1 LAEND
6 AQSEWALPDGRARN
20 REASFRASGRS
31 AATEASREISP
42 HSPKRF
48 LDFAPLRSAPLGM
61 TGWGMG
67 KEWTLAEN
75 DKQGEWT
82 LPDGWEIVP
91 VRDVFEVHYG
101 KGLVKSKRDESGK
114 VPVYGSSGVVGY
126 HIEALVDGPCII
138 VGRKGAVGQVYHSK
152 VPCWPIDTT
161 YYIQPPKGF
170 SLEYVSYV
178 LDFMKLGAL
187 DKSTAIP
194 GLNRDDFYSQV
205 VPIPPSS
212 EQRRIVAGIETQFKR
227 LDAAVVGLERAQAN
241 IRRYKAAVLQAACE
255 GRLVP
260 TEAELARAEGRNY
273 EPADQLLARILAER
287 RARWEA
293 DYLEKQRAKG
303 REPKDDK
310 WKQKYKEPAPPDRE
324 ELPELPE
331 GWAWT
336 TMAQTGSVI
345 GGLTKNSKRKDY
357 PLQLPYLRVA
367 NVYADEL
374 RLDDVREIGVRETEL
389 ERVLLKKGD
398 LLVVE
403 GNGSI
408 EQIGRVALWNG
419 SIEPCVHQNH
429 IIKVRFTYVELG
441 KYILLWLLSTSGRE
455 HITRVA
461 SSTSG
466 LYTLSLSKVSSIPI
480 PLPPLTEQRRIVAE
494 VERRLSL
501 VAALEAS
508 VEAALARAGRL
519 RQAVLKQA
527 FEGRLVPQDPD
538 DEPASV
544 LLERIKAE
552 RTQRRAEGKRTGDSK
567 KPKAEDPQQLR
578 MF

>member
-6 AQSEWALPDGRARN
+6 AQ
-20 REASFRASGRS
+20 
-31 AATEASREISP
+31 
-42 HSPKRF
+42 
-48 LDFAPLRSAPLGM
+48 
-61 TGWGMG
+61 
-67 KEWTLAEN
+67 
-75 DKQGEWT
+75 GERV
-82 LPDGWEIVP
+82 LPDGWVWTTIGEITQPVEKVKPGENPDASFTYLDISSIDNQSNRIAEPKVYYGAEAPSRARQLVQANDVLFSTVRTYLKNIALVP
-91 VRDVFEVHYG
+91 EAYDGQIASTGFSVLRSEPGVSPKYLFYYALTDPFLNKLGKLQRGTSYPAVRDGDVRAQ
-101 KGLVKSKRDESGK
+101 LV
-114 VPVYGSSGVVGY
+114 PL
-126 HIEALVDGPCII
+126 APLP
-138 VGRKGAVGQVYHSK
+138 
-152 VPCWPIDTT
+152 
-161 YYIQPPKGF
+161 
-170 SLEYVSYV
+170 
-178 LDFMKLGAL
+178 
-187 DKSTAIP
+187 
-194 GLNRDDFYSQV
+194 
-205 VPIPPSS
+205 
-212 EQRRIVAGIETQFKR
+212 EQRRIVAEIETQFTR
-227 LDAAVVGLERAQAN
+227 LDAAVAGLERAQAN
-241 IRRYKAAVLQAACE
+241 IRRYKAAVLKAACE
-255 GRLVP
+255 GQLVP
-260 TEAELARAEGRNY
+260 TEAALASAEGRDY

-287 RARWEA
+287 RARWET

-374 RLDDVREIGVRETEL
+374 RLDDVREIGVREKEL

-441 KYILLWLLSTSGRE
+441 KYILLWLLSMGGRE

-480 PLPPLTEQRRIVAE
+480 PLPTLLEQRRIVAE

-544 LLERIKAE
+544 LLERIRAQRE
-552 RTQRRAEGKRTGDSK
+552 ARTTAKGKQKVEQMRLPTV
-567 KPKAEDPQQLR
+567 
-578 MF
+578 